1 MKREKELEDKILEF
15 GDLFF
20 GLNEREKDN
29 ALAILEALDF
39 AQSTLCPLE
48 GQSCLYARQDD
59 DR

>member
-20 GLNEREKDN
+20 GLNEQGKDN
-29 ALAILEALDF
+29 ALAVLEALDF
-39 AQSTLCPLE
+39 AQSALCPVE
-48 GQSCLYARQDD
+48 GQACLHARQDD